1 MGFILDCDS
10 RISCYPC
17 RKDMAVGRE
26 SVVKRSRRQTA
37 HTAFVLRKQRANRT
51 RIDSLISGLLQ
62 YTSIR
67 KTPPSF
73 FVIIIIII
81 IIIELYI
88 FLWSLPYFSPLL
100 QPSPKVPMPLQP
112 SLKVPLLP
120 IYSRDLVFFY
130 FPCRLDLCMSLLG
143 SSLLSRF
150 SGIVV
155 CRLAFFALCLK
166 TTYE

>member
-143 SSLLSRF
+143 SFLLSSL
-150 SGIVV
+150 SG
-155 CRLAFFALCLK
+155 LAICGLVFFALFK
-166 TTYE
+166 KNTYE